1 MVKVYLAAVER
12 GDRASA
18 VAELASPP
26 AGPLPEEGVVD
37 GSTDIRAIE
46 VHGTGDVVT
55 VDVDLTTSGGP
66 YSAQYTVKRSP
77 TGAAL
82 IASQTIVKS

>member
-1 MVKVYLAAVER
+1 VVKVYLAAVKR
-12 GDRASA
+12 GDRESA
-18 VAELASPP
+18 IAELASPP
-26 AGPLPEEGVVD
+26 TGPLPEEGVVD

-55 VDVDLTTSGGP
+55 VDVDLATAAGP
-66 YSAQYTVKRSP
+66 YSAQYTVRRSP

-82 IASQTIVKS
+82 ISSQTIVKS

>member
-1 MVKVYLAAVER
+1 M
-12 GDRASA
+12 
-18 VAELASPP
+18 
-26 AGPLPEEGVVD
+26 D

-55 VDVDLTTSGGP
+55 VDVDLATAAGP
-66 YSAQYTVKRSP
+66 YSAQYTVRRSP

-82 IASQTIVKS
+82 ISSQTIVKS